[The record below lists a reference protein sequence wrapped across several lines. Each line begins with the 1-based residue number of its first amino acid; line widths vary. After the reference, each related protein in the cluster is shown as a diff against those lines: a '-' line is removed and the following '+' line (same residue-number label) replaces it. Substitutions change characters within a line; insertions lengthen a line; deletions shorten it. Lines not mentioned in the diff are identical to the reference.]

1 MVMRSRHALLV
12 AGMCLLPLAGV
23 ESTGT
28 PQQSGQPTSLG
39 ARAPVVREEH
49 YVMNARV
56 RPLLLFWIGRDDV
69 GGARITWREGSDGR
83 QGLEFLVGSDPAR
96 APRRINHWGYIAEDA
111 RAGAAEIVGFMKE
124 SADETLEEAEA
135 RIERDKGGRTTFK
148 AIRTTVTGNRAE
160 SGTLTF
166 LAPSDITLH
175 QLDTL
180 LSLLPS
186 TAKST
191 RTIDLPEHTEKGF
204 LFAMRSLLTRS
215 ADPCQAGDRD
225 GVKALGSVPYLYNGT
240 LYDLSLSSCD
250 YARELKTKAGIFA
263 GIVDGRFQVRNR
275 STRDVTKFQVAF
287 GTSGALR
294 ELPVRIVFRPRWWME
309 AELLLD
315 RDGKL
320 RP

>member
-1 MVMRSRHALLV
+1 MRRRHALLV
-12 AGMCLLPLAGV
+12 AGMCLLPLAGF
-23 ESTGT
+23 ETTGA
-28 PQQSGQPTSLG
+28 QQPPGSPASLG

-69 GGARITWREGSDGR
+69 GGARITWRESEGR
-83 QGLEFLVGSDPAR
+83 QALEFLVGSDPAR
-96 APRRINHWGYIAEDA
+96 APRRINHWGFISEDVNG
-111 RAGAAEIVGFMKE
+111 GAADIIGFMKE
-124 SADETLEEAEA
+124 STDESLEEAEA

-148 AIRTTVTGNRAE
+148 AIRTTISGNRAE
-160 SGTLTF
+160 SATLTF

-180 LSLLPS
+180 LALFPR
-186 TAKST
+186 TAQST
-191 RTIDLPEHTEKGF
+191 RTIDLPDHTEKGF
-204 LFAMRSLLTRS
+204 LFAMRSLLERS
-215 ADPCQAGDRD
+215 AGPCRSSDRD
-225 GVKALGSVPYLYNGT
+225 AVRALGSVPYLYNGT
-240 LYDLSLSSCD
+240 LYDVSLSSCD
-250 YARELKTKAGIFA
+250 YTRELRTKVGVFA
-263 GIVDGRFQVRNR
+263 EVVDGRFQVRNR
-275 STRDVTKFQVAF
+275 RTQHVTKFQLAF

-320 RP
+320 RPRE